1 MILFENVSKTYENGV
16 QALKNVNMFIEKGEF
31 VFLVGTSAAGK
42 STLVKLMMKEI
53 EPSEGNIVING
64 VDVCSLT
71 RKEIPYFRRTIGVV
85 FQDFRLLPNKTAYD
99 NIAYAMEIVGATR
112 REIRRQVPNV
122 LSMVGLT
129 HKANMYPN
137 ELSGGEQQRVSIA
150 RAIVNNPA
158 VLIADE
164 PTGNLDPET
173 AAGIM
178 DIMETIN
185 RRGTTVVMST
195 HAKDIVNTM
204 QKRVIH
210 VEGGVIA
217 HDEKKGGYSYAD

>member
-1 MILFENVSKTYENGV
+1 MILFENVSKTYGNGV
-16 QALKNVNMFIEKGEF
+16 QALNNVNLFIEKGEF
-31 VFLVGTSAAGK
+31 VFLVGSSAAGK
-42 STLVKLMMKEI
+42 STLIKLMMKEI
-53 EPSEGNIVING
+53 EPNEGNIVING

-85 FQDFRLLPNKTAYD
+85 FQDYRLLPNKTAYD

-150 RAIVNNPA
+150 RAIVNNPS

-173 AAGIM
+173 AKDIM

-185 RRGTTVVMST
+185 RRGTTVVMAT
-195 HAKDIVNTM
+195 HAENIVNNM

-217 HDEKKGGYSYAD
+217 SDEKKGGYSYAN

>member
-1 MILFENVSKTYENGV
+1 MILLENVSKTYDNGV
-16 QALKNVNMFIEKGEF
+16 QALKDVNLFIEKGEF
-31 VFLVGTSAAGK
+31 VFLVGSSAAGK
-42 STLVKLMMKEI
+42 STLIKLMMREI

-64 VDVCSLT
+64 VDVCGLT
-71 RKEIPYFRRTIGVV
+71 RREIPYFRRTIGVV

-129 HKANMYPN
+129 HKADMYPN

-173 AAGIM
+173 AKDIM
-178 DIMETIN
+178 DIMDTIN
-185 RRGTTVVMST
+185 RRGTTVVMAT
-195 HAKDIVNTM
+195 HAENIVNTM

-210 VEGGVIA
+210 VEGGAIA
-217 HDEKKGGYSYAD
+217 CDEKKGGYSYVN

>member
-16 QALKNVNMFIEKGEF
+16 VALHDVDLFIDKGEF
-31 VFLVGTSAAGK
+31 VFLVGSSAAGK
-42 STLVKLMMKEI
+42 STMIRLMMKEI
-53 EPSEGNIVING
+53 EPTSGNIVING
-64 VDVCSLT
+64 VDVCSLS
-71 RKEIPYFRRTIGVV
+71 RREIPFFRRTIGVV
-85 FQDFRLLPNKTAYD
+85 FQDYRLLPNKTAYD
-99 NIAYAMEIVGATR
+99 NIAYAMEIVGASR

-173 AAGIM
+173 AKGIM
-178 DIMETIN
+178 ELMDDIN
-185 RRGTTVVMST
+185 RRGTTIIMAT
-195 HAKDIVNTM
+195 HAENIVNTM
-204 QKRVIH
+204 QKRVIR
-210 VEGGVIA
+210 VESGAISR
-217 HDEKKGGYSYAD
+217 DDKKGGYSYAN

>member
-16 QALKNVNMFIEKGEF
+16 QALKNVNLFIEKGEF

-42 STLVKLMMKEI
+42 STLVRLMMKEI

-217 HDEKKGGYSYAD
+217 HDEKKGGYSYAN

>member
-1 MILFENVSKTYENGV
+1 MILFEKVSKTYENGV
-16 QALKNVNMFIEKGEF
+16 VALHDVDLFIDKGEF
-31 VFLVGTSAAGK
+31 VFLVGSSAAGK
-42 STLVKLMMKEI
+42 STMIRLMMKEI
-53 EPSEGNIVING
+53 DPTAGNIVING
-64 VDVCSLT
+64 VDVCSLS

-99 NIAYAMEIVGATR
+99 NIAYAMEIIGASR

-129 HKANMYPN
+129 HKANMFPN
-137 ELSGGEQQRVSIA
+137 ELSGGEQQRVAIA

-173 AAGIM
+173 AMGIM
-178 DIMETIN
+178 ELMEDIN
-185 RRGTTVVMST
+185 RRGTTIIMAT
-195 HAKDIVNTM
+195 HAEYIVDTM

-210 VEGGVIA
+210 VESGTISR
-217 HDEKKGGYSYAD
+217 DDKKGGYSLC

>member
-1 MILFENVSKTYENGV
+1 MILMENVSKTYENGV
-16 QALKNVNMFIEKGEF
+16 QALHDVNMFIEKGEF

-53 EPSEGNIVING
+53 EPTSGNIVING

-99 NIAYAMEIVGATR
+99 NIAYAMEIVGASR

-164 PTGNLDPET
+164 PTGNLDPAT
-173 AAGIM
+173 AKDIM
-178 DIMETIN
+178 EIMETIN

-210 VEGGVIA
+210 VEGGAIA
-217 HDEKKGGYSYAD
+217 HDEKKGGYSYAN

>member
-16 QALKNVNMFIEKGEF
+16 VALHDVNLFIEKGEF
-31 VFLVGTSAAGK
+31 VFLIGSSAAGK
-42 STLVKLMMKEI
+42 STLVRLMMKEI

-85 FQDFRLLPNKTAYD
+85 FQDYRLLPNKTAYD
-99 NIAYAMEIVGATR
+99 NIAYAMEIVGASR
-112 REIRRQVPNV
+112 REIRRQVPTV

-129 HKANMYPN
+129 HKAKMYPS
-137 ELSGGEQQRVSIA
+137 ELSGGEQQRISIA

-173 AAGIM
+173 AKGIM
-178 DIMETIN
+178 ELMETIN
-185 RRGTTVVMST
+185 RRGTTVVMAT
-195 HAKDIVNTM
+195 HAKDIVDTM

-210 VEGGVIA
+210 VEGGAIA

>member
-1 MILFENVSKTYENGV
+1 MILLENVSKTYENGV
-16 QALKNVNMFIEKGEF
+16 QALHDVNMFIEKGEF

-53 EPSEGNIVING
+53 EPTSGNIVING

-99 NIAYAMEIVGATR
+99 NIAYAMEIVGASR

-164 PTGNLDPET
+164 PTGNLDPVT
-173 AAGIM
+173 AKDIM
-178 DIMETIN
+178 EIMETIN

-210 VEGGVIA
+210 VEGGAIA
-217 HDEKKGGYSYAD
+217 HDEKKGGYSYAN